1 MKVQVSE
8 EVRSFLRTLA
18 PESRRSVLAELDK
31 VESAKTKLVAL
42 ESPLDGFY
50 KVKAGRFR
58 IVCAVRSNN
67 LFALF
72 AERRSVVYELAT
84 PELLARIL
92 RGIEG
97 D

>member
-18 PESRRSVLAELDK
+18 PEARRSILAELDK
-31 VESAKTKLVAL
+31 VEAGKARLVAL
-42 ESPLDGFY
+42 ESPLDGFC

-58 IVCAVRSNN
+58 IVCAVRLNN

-84 PELLARIL
+84 PELLSRIL
-92 RGIEG
+92 RGIK
-97 D
+97 DD